1 MCMLKRLSYKKHN
14 LDLYSGFEWNFI
26 LKAFYI
32 HINLRTCTKVSK
44 DNCMTL
50 PALKVSGR

>member
-1 MCMLKRLSYKKHN
+1 MLKRLSYKKHN